1 MEKNESLNEQ
11 RLCEIQNE
19 LQLVKAMLT
28 EILAYQQ
35 AEVKDSVMDVNELS
49 ELVNLDKHI
58 IYAKCANGHIPYFKI
73 GKRYKFKKSEIR
85 SWLQK
90 QSADQQASTDDY
102 VNRYLQKKVLRT

>member
-1 MEKNESLNEQ
+1 MEQNESVNEQ

-19 LQLVKAMLT
+19 IQQLKVMLT

-49 ELVNLDKHI
+49 ELLNLDKHI
-58 IYAKCANGHIPYFKI
+58 IYSKCANGHIPCFRI
-73 GKRYKFKKSEIR
+73 GKRYKFKKSEIK
-85 SWLQK
+85 SWLK
-90 QSADQQASTDDY
+90 NQSADQQTSTDDF